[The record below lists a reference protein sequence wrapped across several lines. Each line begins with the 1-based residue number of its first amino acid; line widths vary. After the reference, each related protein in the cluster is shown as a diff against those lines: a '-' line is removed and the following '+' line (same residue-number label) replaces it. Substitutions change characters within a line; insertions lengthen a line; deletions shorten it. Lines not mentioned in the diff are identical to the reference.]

1 MALPPILQ
9 MLGAKRQT
17 TALAAQLQ
25 PVKDMIRM
33 VQTASNPTATLQ
45 QMLANNP
52 QMQQAMDFIQKCGGD
67 PQKAF
72 YALAEQKGV
81 DPEEILNALK

>member
-1 MALPPILQ
+1 MPTPQILQ
-9 MLGAKRQT
+9 MLGANQT
-17 TALAAQLQ
+17 AALTAQLK

-33 VQTASNPTATLQ
+33 VQSASNPGATLQ

-52 QMQQAMDFIQKCGGD
+52 QMQQAVEFINKCGGD

-72 YALAEQKGV
+72 YALAKQKGV
-81 DPEEILNALK
+81 NPDDILNALK